1 MFIIKLDFLNSPPQ
15 MYFLGQRINK
25 TLIGG
30 FLFIIY
36 IIIMMCVSTFYI
48 LDYSINDRYDIRF
61 SLHKNFTANKE
72 ELNKIEEFN
81 PHLNFSI
88 DMRKLSNNLSD
99 LNLSNQ
105 FLILDSNWSIIE
117 RNKIITRTPK
127 DMNMIIVYV
136 CLLNSFGS
144 VLAA

>member
-61 SLHKNFTANKE
+61 SLHKNFTENKE
-72 ELNKIEEFN
+72 V
-81 PHLNFSI
+81 
-88 DMRKLSNNLSD
+88 
-99 LNLSNQ
+99 
-105 FLILDSNWSIIE
+105 LI
-117 RNKIITRTPK
+117 
-127 DMNMIIVYV
+127 
-136 CLLNSFGS
+136 
-144 VLAA
+144 